1 MSNLTNGQITK
12 CLWSTHFQG
21 EKHLYAFPLKLG
33 DHCVGVA
40 GKMIIAVVEVQIKM
54 VSSGNG
60 IITVPMDSQ

>member
-1 MSNLTNGQITK
+1 MSVEYSL
-12 CLWSTHFQG
+12 SRG
-21 EKHLYAFPLKLG
+21 EAFIRIPSKLG

-60 IITVPMDSQ
+60 RITVPMDSQ